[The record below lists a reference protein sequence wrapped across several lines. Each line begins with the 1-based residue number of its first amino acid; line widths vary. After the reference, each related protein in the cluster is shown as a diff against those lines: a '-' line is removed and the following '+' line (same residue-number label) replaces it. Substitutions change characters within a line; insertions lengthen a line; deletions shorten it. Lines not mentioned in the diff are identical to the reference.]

1 MKNNDTQLI
10 HLTLEGDDSAFAELV
25 EKYQKHVHALVWR
38 KIGDFHIA
46 EEITQD
52 TFLKAYNKLATLK
65 QSQSFASWLY
75 VIATSRCNSWLHK
88 KYRRTALMQG
98 IDTLHPQ
105 KTTYSEHVVEENER
119 IAEEAQRDVVK
130 KLLAKLGES
139 ERTVMTLH
147 YFGEMS
153 CSEIGRFMGVS
164 TNTIK
169 SRLRRAQQRLQKEET
184 MIREALDNFQISPYL
199 TENVMR
205 EISRIKPVT
214 PSSSK
219 PLVPLA
225 ISAASAIL
233 VVLLIG
239 FGAQNLLSFQKPYS
253 LESTSER
260 TIEIVESQILLK
272 SPIKPAINN
281 QVGDSNVLSQN
292 EGLGQKTDTQLFAA
306 EQSDHVKSPTSGAQ
320 WGQTNGPYGGC
331 IHALF
336 ATPEGIL
343 LAGTGDQGIFRSTD
357 LGNSW
362 SPVTVEIT
370 EFNEGYD
377 EAVLAFA
384 QKEDTIYVSMSS
396 GLYASTDIG
405 KTWQYVSTEP
415 QTEMITGIII
425 IGNRIY
431 ISTDSGED
439 SVGGVWYSDDAKSW
453 KPMNEGLVD
462 GRIHKFANIGTT
474 LVVGTGEGVAYR
486 KKAADN
492 SWHPINS
499 PFNAQPNKAEQIGKS
514 HTSKSDSDLIHNQ
527 NSSSRFRLDSFAVMD
542 NLFYM
547 GALSNKNVGA
557 LSNKAGGLFRS
568 DDEGDSWTR
577 VPVNEMNH
585 LVYAMDVF
593 GSTLYAGTA
602 GGGVFRSDDKGDSWI
617 PVREGMTD
625 QFVTTLV
632 AVDGDTVFAG
642 TWEVGVFK
650 TEDGGNSWKE
660 VNTGIMSTS
669 VVDLEVLGDRIY
681 ALTLAGSR
689 LLYSENGGES
699 WESIEIPPK
708 PIVFSYSEIAAL
720 NGKLYVSALRYAP
733 NNHGGAIG
741 GIFQLDEQNN
751 ALIEVKTDREMY
763 AIECM
768 HIEGTTFYVGTQGH
782 GVFLWNE
789 GWDSWL
795 NIGLESHVITDISL
809 HDANIYARTDT
820 GEVYRHKH
828 DGNTWELTRDI
839 KENVLF
845 AQSRQIDNKLYVLA
859 AGEGLIRSVDEGN
872 SWIQLNRGI
881 EHVSIQTVEID
892 TTNFYIGTWQHGVYK
907 WHHKDEKWEQLGS
920 LNRPVQS
927 LAISG
932 SYLYAGT
939 SAGVYR
945 IEIEK

>member
-10 HLTLEGDDSAFAELV
+10 NRTLEGDDSAFAELV
-25 EKYQKHVHALVWR
+25 EKYQKQVHALVWR

-52 TFLKAYNKLATLK
+52 TFLKAYNRLAALK

-88 KYRRTALMQG
+88 KYRRTQLMQD

-205 EISRIKPVT
+205 EVSRIKPVT

-260 TIEIVESQILLK
+260 TIEIVESQIVLK
-272 SPIKPAINN
+272 SPIKPLRNN

-292 EGLGQKTDTQLFAA
+292 EGLGQRTDTQLLAA
-306 EQSDHVKSPTSGAQ
+306 EQSDDVESPTSGTQ
-320 WGQTNGPYGGC
+320 WGQTNGPYGGS

-357 LGNSW
+357 LGDSW
-362 SPVTVEIT
+362 SPVTVEMT
-370 EFNEGYD
+370 ELNEGYYD
-377 EAVLAFA
+377 GHVWTFA
-384 QKEDTIYVSMSS
+384 QKEDTIYASISF
-396 GLYASTDIG
+396 GLYTSTDLG
-405 KTWQYVSTEP
+405 KTWHYVSTDP
-415 QTEMITGIII
+415 QTEAISGIII
-425 IGNRIY
+425 LGNRIY
-431 ISTDSGED
+431 ISTYTGEG

-462 GRIHKFANIGTT
+462 RRIRAFANIGTT
-474 LVVGTGEGVAYR
+474 LVVGTEEGGAYR

-499 PFNAQPNKAEQIGKS
+499 IFDVQPNKEEQIGKS
-514 HTSKSDSDLIHNQ
+514 HTPESVPDLIRNLH
-527 NSSSRFRLDSFAVMD
+527 SSSRIRIDSFAVMD
-542 NLFYM
+542 NLLYM
-547 GALSNKNVGA
+547 GAISNKV
-557 LSNKAGGLFRS
+557 KGLFRS
-568 DDEGDSWTR
+568 DDEGDSWT
-577 VPVNEMNH
+577 PVTAEEMNH
-585 LVYAMDVF
+585 TVEAMDVF
-593 GSTLYAGTA
+593 GSTLYASTF

-617 PVREGMTD
+617 PVSEGMTD
-625 QFVTTLV
+625 QVVTALV
-632 AVDGDTVFAG
+632 AVDVDTVFAG
-642 TWEVGVFK
+642 TMEVGVFK

-660 VNTGIMSTS
+660 ANTGIMSTY

-681 ALTLAGSR
+681 ALTFGG

-708 PIVFSYSEIAAL
+708 PIGFSYAEISAL
-720 NGKLYVSALRYAP
+720 NGKLYVSAMRFAP
-733 NNHGGAIG
+733 NSHGGVVG

-763 AIECM
+763 GIECM
-768 HIEGTTFYVGTQGH
+768 HIEGTTFYAGTQGQ

-789 GWDSWL
+789 GWESWL
-795 NIGLESHVITDISL
+795 NIGLESHRITDISL
-809 HDANIYARTDT
+809 YDANIYARTDT
-820 GEVYRHKH
+820 GDVYRHKH

-845 AQSRQIDNKLYVLA
+845 AKSRQIDNKLYVLA
-859 AGEGLIRSVDEGN
+859 AGEGLIRSTDEGN

-881 EHVSIQTVEID
+881 EHVSIETVEID
-892 TTNFYIGTWQHGVYK
+892 TTNFYIGTTQHGVYK

-927 LAISG
+927 LAVSG

-945 IEIEK
+945 IALEK

>member
-10 HLTLEGDDSAFAELV
+10 NRTLEGDDSAFAELV
-25 EKYQKHVHALVWR
+25 EKYQKQVHALVWR

-52 TFLKAYNKLATLK
+52 TFLKAYNKLAALK

-88 KYRRTALMQG
+88 KYRRTQLMQD

-205 EISRIKPVT
+205 EVSRIEPVT

-260 TIEIVESQILLK
+260 TIEIVESQIVLK
-272 SPIKPAINN
+272 SPIKPVINN
-281 QVGDSNVLSQN
+281 QVGSSNVLSQN
-292 EGLGQKTDTQLFAA
+292 DGLGRKTDTQLFAA
-306 EQSDHVKSPTSGAQ
+306 EQSDAVKSPTSGTQ
-320 WGQTNGPYGGC
+320 WGQTNGPYGGS
-331 IHALF
+331 IRTLF

-343 LAGTGDQGIFRSTD
+343 LAGTGAQGIFRSTD

-377 EAVLAFA
+377 EAVWTFA

-405 KTWQYVSTEP
+405 KTWHYVSTEP
-415 QTEMITGIII
+415 QTEAITGIII

-431 ISTDSGED
+431 ISTYPGGRRE
-439 SVGGVWYSDDAKSW
+439 GGVWYSDDAKSW
-453 KPMNEGLVD
+453 KQMNEGLVD
-462 GRIHKFANIGTT
+462 GRIRVFANIGTT
-474 LVVGTGEGVAYR
+474 LVVGTNDGGAYR
-486 KKAADN
+486 RKAADN

-499 PFNAQPNKAEQIGKS
+499 IFDVQPNKEGQIGKS
-514 HTSKSDSDLIHNQ
+514 HIPESAPDLIRNLH
-527 NSSSRFRLDSFAVMD
+527 SSSRIRIDSFAVMD
-542 NLFYM
+542 NLLYM
-547 GALSNKNVGA
+547 GAISNKV
-557 LSNKAGGLFRS
+557 KGLFRS

-577 VPVNEMNH
+577 VTAEEMDH
-585 LVYAMDVF
+585 TVEAMDVF
-593 GSTLYAGTA
+593 GSTLYASTF

-617 PVREGMTD
+617 PVSEGMTD
-625 QFVTTLV
+625 QVVTALV
-632 AVDGDTVFAG
+632 TVDRDTVFAG
-642 TWEVGVFK
+642 TGEVGVFK

-660 VNTGIMSTS
+660 VNTGIISTS

-681 ALTLAGSR
+681 ALTLGR

-699 WESIEIPPK
+699 WESIEIPEIPPK
-708 PIVFSYSEIAAL
+708 PIKFSYSEISAL
-720 NGKLYVSALRYAP
+720 NGKLYVSATRSAP
-733 NNHGGAIG
+733 NSHGGTVA

-751 ALIEVKTDREMY
+751 ALTEVKTDREMY

-768 HIEGTTFYVGTQGH
+768 HIEGTTFYVGTQEQ

-789 GWDSWL
+789 GWESWL
-795 NIGLESHVITDISL
+795 NIGLESHFITDISL
-809 HDANIYARTDT
+809 YDANIYVRTDT
-820 GEVYRHKH
+820 GDVYRHKH
-828 DGNTWELTRDI
+828 DGNTWELTREI

-859 AGEGLIRSVDEGN
+859 AGEGLIRSTDEGN

-881 EHVSIQTVEID
+881 EHVSIETVEID
-892 TTNFYIGTWQHGVYK
+892 TTNFYIGTTQHGVYK

-920 LNRPVQS
+920 LNRPVQT

-945 IEIEK
+945 IALEK

>member
-10 HLTLEGDDSAFAELV
+10 HRTLEGDDSAFAELV

-52 TFLKAYNKLATLK
+52 TFLKAYNKLAALK

-88 KYRRTALMQG
+88 KYRRTVLMQG

-147 YFGEMS
+147 YFAEMS

-214 PSSSK
+214 PSSIK

-239 FGAQNLLSFQKPYS
+239 FGAQNLLSFQKPFS

-260 TIEIVESQILLK
+260 TIEIIESQIVLK
-272 SPIKPAINN
+272 SPIKPVINN
-281 QVGDSNVLSQN
+281 NVGGSDDLSQN
-292 EGLGQKTDTQLFAA
+292 DGLGQKTDTQLLAA
-306 EQSDHVKSPTSGAQ
+306 EQSDDVKTPTSGAQ
-320 WGQTNGPYGGC
+320 LVQTNGPYGGS
-331 IHALF
+331 IQALF

-343 LAGTGDQGIFRSTD
+343 LAGTGEQGIFRSTD
-357 LGNSW
+357 LGDSW

-377 EAVLAFA
+377 ESVWTFA

-405 KTWQYVSTEP
+405 ETWHYVSTEP
-415 QTEMITGIII
+415 QTEAITGIII

-431 ISTDSGED
+431 ISTSPGGGG
-439 SVGGVWYSDDAKSW
+439 VGGVWYSDDAKSW

-462 GRIHKFANIGTT
+462 RRIRAFANIGTT
-474 LVVGTGEGVAYR
+474 LVVGTEEGGAYR
-486 KKAADN
+486 RKAADN

-499 PFNAQPNKAEQIGKS
+499 IFDVQPIKEEQVGKS
-514 HTSKSDSDLIHNQ
+514 HTPESVPDL
-527 NSSSRFRLDSFAVMD
+527 NSSSRIRIDSFAVMD
-542 NLFYM
+542 NLLYM
-547 GALSNKNVGA
+547 GALSNN
-557 LSNKAGGLFRS
+557 AGGLFRS

-577 VPVNEMNH
+577 VTAEEMDH
-585 LVYAMDVF
+585 TVEAMDVF
-593 GSTLYAGTA
+593 GSTLYASTF

-617 PVREGMTD
+617 PVSEGMTD
-625 QFVTTLV
+625 QLVTALV
-632 AVDGDTVFAG
+632 TVDRDTVFAG
-642 TWEVGVFK
+642 TGEVGVYK
-650 TEDGGNSWKE
+650 TEDGGKSWKE
-660 VNTGIMSTS
+660 VNTGIMGTI

-681 ALTLAGSR
+681 ALTFGR
-689 LLYSENGGES
+689 LLYSENGGEL

-708 PIVFSYSEIAAL
+708 PIEFIYSEISSL
-720 NGKLYVSALRYAP
+720 NGKLYVSAMRFAP
-733 NNHGGAIG
+733 NSHGGVVG

-751 ALIEVKTDREMY
+751 SLIEVKTDREMY
-763 AIECM
+763 GIECM
-768 HIEGTTFYVGTQGH
+768 HIEGTTFYAGTQGQ

-789 GWDSWL
+789 GWESWL
-795 NIGLESHVITDISL
+795 NIGLESHDITDISL
-809 HDANIYARTDT
+809 YDANIYVRTDT
-820 GEVYRHKH
+820 GDVYRHRH

-839 KENVLF
+839 KESVLF
-845 AQSRQIDNKLYVLA
+845 AQSRQVDNKLYVLY

-872 SWIQLNRGI
+872 SWTQLNRGI

-892 TTNFYIGTWQHGVYK
+892 STNFYIGTWQNGVYK

-920 LNRPVQS
+920 LNRPVQT

-945 IEIEK
+945 IALEK